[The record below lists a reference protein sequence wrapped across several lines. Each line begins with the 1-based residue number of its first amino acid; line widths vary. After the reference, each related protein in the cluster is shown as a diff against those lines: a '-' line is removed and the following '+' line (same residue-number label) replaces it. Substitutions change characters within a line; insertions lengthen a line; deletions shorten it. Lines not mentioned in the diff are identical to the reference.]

1 MSARPTARTNLST
14 SPVRRVIY
22 RLVLLGVLGIAA
34 YLTWTHYAA
43 VPVGCPAPVAGV
55 PIDCARVLDSSGGS
69 VAGLP
74 LALWGGLW
82 ALAGWVIDRAT
93 RWVRLLWAAVGL
105 AGVGWAV
112 GHEAAL
118 GALCLWCT
126 AMQAGIVFTSLVQ
139 GVPALAGQR
148 GTS

>member
-1 MSARPTARTNLST
+1 MDAAPKDRPGGR
-14 SPVRRVIY
+14 SPRGTWLY
-22 RLVLLGVLGIAA
+22 RALLLGVLAVGL

-55 PIDCARVLDSSGGS
+55 PIDCARVLDSSGGT

-82 ALAGWVIDRAT
+82 AVAGWVVPRAG
-93 RWVRLLWAAVGL
+93 RVVQVLWAAVGF
-105 AGVGWAV
+105 AGVAWGV

-118 GALCLWCT
+118 GAVCLWCT
-126 AMQAGIVFTSLVQ
+126 AMQVGIVITSLMQ
-139 GVPALAGQR
+139 GVPALAGER
-148 GTS
+148 ED